1 MPKKKTEKTETKHF
15 TISPP
20 NIQELSV
27 KIIGTSPY
35 VQHAFSEDDRLKIKK
50 TQQEGSVSR
59 SKKIREPKDFNRQYE
74 NGIHYSR
81 EGWIGIPAPA
91 FRRAM
96 ISACRLVGFKMT
108 LAKLSLTV
116 KADGFDKN
124 DGQPLVKITKGKP
137 HYSEHHVRLETGV
150 IDIRARPMFDEGWET
165 ILHIRYDA
173 DQFTASDV
181 INLLTRVGYQVGVG
195 EGRSDSPNSC
205 GCDWGFFRLADKG
218 E

>member
-1 MPKKKTEKTETKHF
+1 MPKPKKTVETKHF

-35 VQHAFSEDDRLKIKK
+35 VQHAFSEEDRTKIKK
-50 TQQEGSVSR
+50 AQEEGKTAK
-59 SKKIREPKDFNRQYE
+59 SKKNREPKDFNKQYE

-81 EGWIGIPAPA
+81 EGWMGIPAPA
-91 FRRAM
+91 FRKAM
-96 ISACRLVGFKMT
+96 ISACRLVNFKMT
-108 LAKLSLTV
+108 LAKLSFTV
-116 KADGFDKN
+116 KADGYDKN
-124 DGQPLVKITKGKP
+124 DNQPLVKIIKGKP

-150 IDIRARPMFDEGWET
+150 IDIRSRPMWDEGWEA

-173 DQFTASDV
+173 DQFTADD
-181 INLLTRVGYQVGVG
+181 ILNLLMRVGSQVGIG
-195 EGRSDSPNSC
+195 EGRSDSPKSC
-205 GCDWGFFRLADKG
+205 GCDWGYFRLSDKG